1 MAIKKIDSFNIHE
14 QPESNTDSFG
24 IEAYLNENFEKAK
37 EVINNNADELEQ
49 VQEQIGNVN
58 TVLDKI
64 NGDEV

>member
-1 MAIKKIDSFNIHE
+1 MSVKKIDSFNIHE

>member
-1 MAIKKIDSFNIHE
+1 MAIKKIDSFNTHE

-24 IEAYLNENFEKAK
+24 IEAYLNANWEKTK
-37 EVINNNADELEQ
+37 EAVNNNADELEQ

-64 NGDEV
+64 NGEEV

>member
-1 MAIKKIDSFNIHE
+1 MAIKKIDSFKIHE

-64 NGDEV
+64 NGEEV

>member
-1 MAIKKIDSFNIHE
+1 MSVKKIENFNIHE

>member
-64 NGDEV
+64 NGEEV